1 MIDPKYFSAITEY
14 DEERTMRE
22 QWEEGYIEGMLEVL
36 TDLVNDGIITLAQA
50 AEEAHM
56 TVADF
61 EAKTGLKA

>member
-50 AEEAHM
+50 AEKAHM
-56 TVADF
+56 TVAEF
-61 EAKTGLKA
+61 EAKTGLKE

>member
-14 DEERTMRE
+14 DKERTMRE

-50 AEEAHM
+50 AEKAHM
-56 TVADF
+56 TVAEF
-61 EAKTGLKA
+61 EEKTGLKA

>member
-1 MIDPKYFSAITEY
+1 MIDPNYFSAITEY

-22 QWEEGYIEGMLEVL
+22 QREEGYIEGMLEVL

-56 TVADF
+56 TVA
-61 EAKTGLKA
+61 EI

>member
-50 AEEAHM
+50 AKKAHM
-56 TVADF
+56 TVAEF